1 MAANSWSSGASMGS
15 YYHPDGANGA
25 ATYTNRSRYS
35 AVRLRNLLQCR
46 HDCMPFPLCK
56 RLSVE
61 RPVAHNLHACC
72 APHFYCARA
81 RVVSRATHASAT
93 TPLVGMPN
101 SCRACRVVLLTC
113 PPDNAE
119 RRACRL
125 RGAGLIARHGQLGG
139 HGGIG
144 REHLDQPPPQR
155 AASRVSDGRHSRHD
169 VLWRQAPCRLS
180 ATRRRRRS
188 RRTAKPHAGHA
199 SGSRTQLQRAV
210 LRTG

>member
-1 MAANSWSSGASMGS
+1 MGS

-35 AVRLRNLLQCR
+35 AVRLRNLLQSR

-113 PPDNAE
+113 PPNNAE

-125 RGAGLIARHGQLGG
+125 RGAGLIARHSQRGG
-139 HGGIG
+139 HGGVG

-155 AASRVSDGRHSRHD
+155 AASRVSDGGHSRHD

-180 ATRRRRRS
+180 AACRRRRS
-188 RRTAKPHAGHA
+188 RRPTKPHARHA
-199 SGSRTQLQRAV
+199 SGPRSQLQRTI

>member
-1 MAANSWSSGASMGS
+1 MGS

-72 APHFYCARA
+72 APHVYCARA

-101 SCRACRVVLLTC
+101 SCRALCY
-113 PPDNAE
+113 
-119 RRACRL
+119 
-125 RGAGLIARHGQLGG
+125 
-139 HGGIG
+139 
-144 REHLDQPPPQR
+144 
-155 AASRVSDGRHSRHD
+155 
-169 VLWRQAPCRLS
+169 
-180 ATRRRRRS
+180 
-188 RRTAKPHAGHA
+188 
-199 SGSRTQLQRAV
+199 
-210 LRTG
+210 